1 MPVPVE
7 DAGGGQHAGGYRE
20 HLSRAA
26 RVNFYLRILFS
37 LFALIHAGFGPGLLL
52 RFPASGGDSL
62 VAIEPL
68 AQFYA
73 FRPVIYAL
81 LFIALVCV
89 LAALCS
95 RAIILFEA
103 EFAED
108 ASASDSAA
116 ERSRYLRL
124 LQPSPTPFVLSGN
137 ITVDLTI
144 FSAALLA
151 YSFWV
156 VVMAETAP
164 PALTGYQAVGIVLGS
179 YGLFAALIIVG
190 LVWRSAAR
198 RLRRLCRSSNPV
210 SDARPPAPAP

>member
-7 DAGGGQHAGGYRE
+7 NAGGGQHAGGYRE

-37 LFALIHAGFGPGLLL
+37 LFTLIHTGFGPGLLL
-52 RFPASGGDSL
+52 RFPASGGD

-81 LFIALVCV
+81 LFVAMVCV
-89 LAALCS
+89 LAALCR
-95 RAIILFEA
+95 RATILFEA
-103 EFAED
+103 EYAED
-108 ASASDSAA
+108 ARESDSAE
-116 ERSRYLRL
+116 ERGRYLRL
-124 LQPSPTPFVLSGN
+124 LRPSPTPFVLSGN
-137 ITVDLTI
+137 VAVDLTI
-144 FSAALLA
+144 FAAALLA

-164 PALTGYQAVGIVLGS
+164 PGLTGYQAAGIVLGS
-179 YGLFAALIIVG
+179 YGLFAALIIIG
-190 LVWRSAAR
+190 LSWFSAAR
-198 RLRRLCRSSNPV
+198 RFRRLAGDGKQEEKPSV
-210 SDARPPAPAP
+210 T